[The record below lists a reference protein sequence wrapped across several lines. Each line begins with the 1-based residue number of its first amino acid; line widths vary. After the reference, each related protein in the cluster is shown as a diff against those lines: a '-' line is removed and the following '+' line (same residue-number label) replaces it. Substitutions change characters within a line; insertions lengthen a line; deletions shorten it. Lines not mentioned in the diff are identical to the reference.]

1 MESVYVGWWSV
12 LPPLIAIILALL
24 TKEVIVSLTVG
35 VLSGTVIYAA
45 ATGGNLIVGPVETA
59 FSLMTSSADIHLLL
73 LLALLGTLV
82 IVITKSGGS
91 RVGGEYM
98 ASKLKTRHG
107 TLLATTLLGFIVFL
121 SDTFS
126 SLTVSTVMK
135 PVTDKNRVS
144 RAKLAYILDATAAPI
159 CILAPV
165 STWAP
170 GVIACIPENE
180 YFYGIQ
186 AYIKQIP
193 YNYYALLT
201 VIMLLALA
209 VLNLEYGPMAK
220 VEQLAAETGDVGKI
234 DSAVE
239 DEVTISDKGRLIDMV
254 LPVVVLIGVSIL
266 AMLQTGGYW
275 SHNRTIAEAFAECAS
290 SQSMETG
297 CFFGLLTAFLLYVPR
312 GLMTFKE
319 FMRSF
324 VEGVKSM
331 ADAYIILL
339 LAWGLGGVCRNL
351 LQTGPFV
358 SNVIVESNIPV
369 GLLPA
374 IIFFVAAALSF
385 ATGTSWGTFG
395 IMTPLVFSICEAAAP
410 SLLVISFSAVLGG
423 SVFGDHCSPISD
435 TTIIASAAAGC
446 DHLLHNK
453 TQIPY
458 AFTVAA
464 VCIVGYLV
472 GGFTGGN
479 SVIPLAVSVALMI
492 AVLFVLHKKFG
503 KKREGI
509 KASSGEVTAGEAT
522 AAQ

>member
-1 MESVYVGWWSV
+1 
-12 LPPLIAIILALL
+12 
-24 TKEVIVSLTVG
+24 
-35 VLSGTVIYAA
+35 
-45 ATGGNLIVGPVETA
+45 
-59 FSLMTSSADIHLLL
+59 MTESADIHLLL

-82 IVITKSGGS
+82 ILITKSGGS
-91 RVGGEYM
+91 RRGGEYM

-107 TLLATTLLGFIVFL
+107 TLLATTILGFVVFL

-135 PVTDKNRVS
+135 PVTDKNRIS

-170 GVIACIPENE
+170 GVIACIPEND

-186 AYIKQIP
+186 AYIQQIP
-193 YNYYALLT
+193 YNFYAILT

-209 VLNLEYGPMAK
+209 GLNLEYGLMAK
-220 VEQLAAETGDVGKI
+220 AEEVAAMTGDVGKI
-234 DSAVE
+234 DSAIE
-239 DEVTISDKGRLIDMV
+239 DEVTISDKGRLFDMV
-254 LPVVVLIGVSIL
+254 IPVAVLIAVSII

-275 SHNRTIAEAFAECAS
+275 SEGRTVAEAFSACAS

-297 CFFGLLTAFLLYVPR
+297 CFFGLLTAFILYVPR
-312 GLMTFKE
+312 GLMSFKE
-319 FMRSF
+319 FMKSF

-331 ADAYIILL
+331 SDAYIILL
-339 LAWGLGGVCRNL
+339 LAWGLGGVCRKL
-351 LQTGPFV
+351 LETGPFV
-358 SNVIVESNIPV
+358 SQMIVESNIPV

-395 IMTPLVFSICEAAAP
+395 IMTPLVFSICETAAP

-446 DHLLHNK
+446 NHLQHNK

-464 VCIVGYLV
+464 VCMIGYLV
-472 GGFTGGN
+472 GGFTN
-479 SVIPLAVSVALMI
+479 ANVVISLGTSIVLMLVALFI
-492 AVLFVLHKKFG
+492 LHRKFG
-503 KKREGI
+503 KKEMRET
-509 KASSGEVTAGEAT
+509 VN
-522 AAQ
+522 

>member
-1 MESVYVGWWSV
+1 MEPVYVGYWSV
-12 LPPLIAIILALL
+12 FPPLIAIILALV
-24 TKEVIVSLTVG
+24 TKEVITSLTIG
-35 VLSGTVIYAA
+35 VLSGTLIYAV

-98 ASKLKTRHG
+98 SKRLTTRKG
-107 TLLATTLLGFIVFL
+107 TLLATTILGFVIFL

-135 PVTDKNRVS
+135 PLTDKNHIS
-144 RAKLAYILDATAAPI
+144 RAKLAYILDATAAPV

-170 GVIACIPENE
+170 GVIACIPEND

-186 AYIKQIP
+186 AYVQQIP
-193 YNYYALLT
+193 YNFYAILT
-201 VIMLLALA
+201 AIMLLALA
-209 VLNLEYGPMAK
+209 SLNLEYGPMA
-220 VEQLAAETGDVGKI
+220 ESESYTIRTGDVGKV

-239 DEVTISDKGRLIDMV
+239 DEVKISDKGHLIDMV
-254 LPVVVLIGVSIL
+254 LPVTVLIVVSIL

-275 SHNRTIAEAFAECAS
+275 SEERSVAEAFANCAS

-297 CFFGLLTAFLLYVPR
+297 CFFGLLTAFILYVPR
-312 GLMTFKE
+312 KLMSFKE
-319 FMRSF
+319 FMTSF

-331 ADAYIILL
+331 ADAYIILM
-339 LAWGLGGVCRNL
+339 LAWGLGAVCRQL

-358 SNVIVESNIPV
+358 SDVIVQSSLPI
-369 GLLPA
+369 GFLPA
-374 IIFFVAAALSF
+374 IIFFVAAVLSF

-446 DHLLHNK
+446 DHMEHNR

-458 AFTVAA
+458 AFTVAG

-472 GGFTGGN
+472 GGFTN
-479 SVIPLAVSVALMI
+479 ANVIISLSVSVVLMLV
-492 AVLFVLHKKFG
+492 VLFILHKKYG
-503 KKREGI
+503 HNNQKNSANKPLE
-509 KASSGEVTAGEAT
+509 TEAI
-522 AAQ
+522 